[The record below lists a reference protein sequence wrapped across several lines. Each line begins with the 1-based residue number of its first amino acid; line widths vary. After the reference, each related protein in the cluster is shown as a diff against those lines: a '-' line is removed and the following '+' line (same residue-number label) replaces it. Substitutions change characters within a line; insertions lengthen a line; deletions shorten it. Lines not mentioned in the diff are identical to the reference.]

1 MNKINITIDQN
12 PIEYIVQLGE
22 NILLNTFDLIY
33 SDSKCSY
40 VIIYDQ
46 KVDSLIVDGIID
58 SFPNTNKPYLLAID
72 LSSNKKSFDMYN
84 YIISKL
90 LEYNCDKSTILI
102 AVGGGSI
109 GDVVG
114 FVASTFY
121 RGIDYIQVPST
132 LLAMIDSSIGGKTAI
147 DTTNGK
153 NLIGSFYHPKMVIID
168 PLILKSIN
176 EAEINSALFEAIK
189 YGLAIDYNLFK
200 YIKDNINEFKN
211 MVSLLPLIKRCCKI
225 KAEIVEK
232 DERDDNQRQKL
243 NFGHTIGHAIEIIYN
258 LRHGEAVGYGMIAAC
273 YMSKVKGTLV
283 DSSYEES
290 IKLIKN
296 LTLPNVN
303 LDKDLI
309 ISQINRDKKR
319 VSGKNNF
326 ILLNEIGSSYISN
339 DISND
344 IINESILIL

>member
-33 SDSKCSY
+33 SDSQRSY

-46 KVDSLIVDGIID
+46 NIDPLIINNIIN
-58 SFPNTNKPYLLAID
+58 SFPNTSKPYLLPMD

-90 LEYNCDKSTILI
+90 LEYNCDKSTMLI

-121 RGIDYIQVPST
+121 RGIDYIQIPST

-147 DTTNGK
+147 DTANGK
-153 NLIGSFYHPKMVIID
+153 NLIGSFYHPKMVIVD
-168 PLILKSIN
+168 PLILRSIN
-176 EAEINSALFEAIK
+176 KVEINSALFEAIK
-189 YGLAIDYNLFK
+189 YSLAIDSNLFK
-200 YIKDNINEFKN
+200 YIVDNINEFKN
-211 MVSLLPLIKRCCKI
+211 MINLLPLIDRCCKI
-225 KAEIVEK
+225 KAKIIEQ
-232 DERDDNQRQKL
+232 DERDNNERQKL

-258 LRHGEAVGYGMIAAC
+258 LRHGEAIGYGMIAAC
-273 YMSKVKGTLV
+273 YISKIKGNLT
-283 DSSYEES
+283 DSSYQES
-290 IKLIKN
+290 IELIKN

-303 LDKDLI
+303 FDKDLI
-309 ISQINRDKKR
+309 IRQIGRDKKR
-319 VSGKNNF
+319 VNGKNNF

-339 DISND
+339 NISND